1 MPYFKEINLLF
12 IHIPK
17 TGGSIIENYFY
28 KKLSLKKTIDTLYS
42 YKDKFDES
50 KFNNDKFNNDK
61 LQYTSYSEIFS
72 SKINYFNIKFNNL
85 KIMTLVRS
93 PYSRIISSLFNF
105 NLIDLETCNNKKLIE
120 KIIEKYLYTNNFYD
134 NSKKPQ
140 YLYLTGG
147 DNLTISKNMIII
159 KHETMTE
166 DMVKYGYDDFI
177 NYSINPFENQID
189 YMNYLSEKSISM
201 INHYYF
207 MDFKLLDYELL

>member
-1 MPYFKEINLLF
+1 MPYFKDINLLF

-17 TGGSIIENYFY
+17 TSGSIIDNYFY

-42 YKDKFDES
+42 YKDKFD
-50 KFNNDKFNNDK
+50 NDKFNNNKFDNK

-93 PYSRIISSLFNF
+93 PYSRIISSLFQL
-105 NLIDLETCNNKKLIE
+105 NLIDLESCNKKQIE
-120 KIIEKYLYTNNFYD
+120 KIIENYLYTNNLYD

-140 YLYLTGG
+140 YLYLTAG
-147 DNLTISKNMIII
+147 DNLTIPKNIIII
-159 KHETMTE
+159 KHETMSE

-177 NYSINPFENQID
+177 NYIINPFDNQLD
-189 YMNYLSEKSISM
+189 YMSYLSEKSISM

-207 MDFKLLDYELL
+207 MDFKLLNYELL